1 MVASCNTDATAELLL
16 VLEMYRIALFF
27 AHSSKS
33 IDLIAGMLDGLELH
47 ARSAFFFA
55 PTEPRWC
62 RNSCSP
68 VLFAKGAVCSLE
80 VSRQQKFL
88 LRQISEN
95 REY

>member
-47 ARSAFFFA
+47 ARSAFFFCSNRA
-55 PTEPRWC
+55 ALVQELLF
-62 RNSCSP
+62 SCS
-68 VLFAKGAVCSLE
+68 FCQRCSLLLRSKQAAE
-80 VSRQQKFL
+80 VSSQTD
-88 LRQISEN
+88 LREP
-95 REY
+95 